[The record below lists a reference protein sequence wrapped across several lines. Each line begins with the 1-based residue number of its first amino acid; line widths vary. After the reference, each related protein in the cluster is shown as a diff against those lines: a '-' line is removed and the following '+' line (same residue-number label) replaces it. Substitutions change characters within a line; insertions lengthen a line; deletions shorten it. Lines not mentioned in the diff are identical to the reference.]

1 MAEEAN
7 NEISGEK
14 LELIQRI
21 LELQNTL
28 HGIQIII
35 LLPRIVNF
43 AIDIYNI
50 RTELQTYNI

>member
-35 LLPRIVNF
+35 PYPRIVNF
-43 AIDIYNI
+43 AIDILTKEFVI
-50 RTELQTYNI
+50 